1 MKNNIYCIVWLLLT
15 ITMQAQKME
24 LSSVFIPSELKE
36 NANSLV
42 RLQVIN
48 IVINSAQEYV
58 ITTQKVI
65 TVFNENGL
73 NNIDAYEYYDASNKV
88 QEIEATI
95 YNSFGNE
102 IKKIKKKRIQRSK
115 CSRWFFYFY

>member
-42 RLQVIN
+42 RLQEIN
-48 IVINSAQEYV
+48 IIINSAQEYV

-73 NNIDAYEYYDASNKV
+73 NNIDAYEYYDASNKI

-102 IKKIKKKRIQRSK
+102 IKKIKERIQRSK
-115 CSRWFFYFY
+115 CSRWFFYFYR